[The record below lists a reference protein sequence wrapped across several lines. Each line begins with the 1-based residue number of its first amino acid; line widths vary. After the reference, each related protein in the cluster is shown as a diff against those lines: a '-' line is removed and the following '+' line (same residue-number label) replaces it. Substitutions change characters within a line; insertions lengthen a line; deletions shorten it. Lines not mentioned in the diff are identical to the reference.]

1 MAEQEKKTLT
11 EPTPG
16 QPGND
21 GGYGEQSYTPVIE
34 SPERHPWEG
43 QHLDKVVK
51 CLDKVDEH

>member
-21 GGYGEQSYTPVIE
+21 GGYGEQSYTPAIE
-34 SPERHPWEG
+34 SPKRHPQEG
-43 QHLDKVVK
+43 QHSNKIVEHP
-51 CLDKVDEH
+51 DKVDKH